1 MSAKAGSRLT
11 PEQVALRKTAIVA
24 ARRAFEPFDAIGA
37 THGITSQRAHQI
49 YWEAMRETPNSQ
61 VEEHRQEQTD
71 LADKAVNALLA
82 IAEDPDVSAR
92 TRVEAWSSI
101 KGWCEHK
108 AKLLALYAPLRR
120 EITVLSE
127 STVDLALAKAA
138 ADHAAKVAELEALEN
153 RAISEADRLLADVD
167 A

>member
-1 MSAKAGSRLT
+1 MRTKLT
-11 PEQVALRKTAIVA
+11 PEQTALRKRAIVA
-24 ARRAFEPFDAIGA
+24 ARRAFEPFDSIGA
-37 THGITSQRAHQI
+37 THGISAAWAHQI

-61 VEEHRQEQTD
+61 VEQHRQEQTE

-92 TRVEAWSSI
+92 TRVEAWSSV

-120 EITVLSE
+120 EVTVLSE
-127 STVDLALAKAA
+127 SVVDKALAQAS

-153 RAISEADRLLADVD
+153 RAISEADRLLAQVD

>member
-1 MSAKAGSRLT
+1 MAATKLT
-11 PEQVALRKTAIVA
+11 PEQTATRKAAIVA
-24 ARRAFEPFDAIGA
+24 ARRSREPFDAIGA
-37 THGITSQRAHQI
+37 TWGIGAVRAHQI
-49 YWEAMRETPNSQ
+49 YWEAMGEIPNSQ
-61 VEEHRQEQTD
+61 VSQHREEQRD
-71 LADKAVNALLA
+71 LADKAISALLA

-101 KGWCEHK
+101 KGWCEHQ
-108 AKLLALYAPLRR
+108 AKLLALYAPVRR

-127 STVDLALAKAA
+127 SVVDKALAQAS
-138 ADHAAKVAELEALEN
+138 ADHAARVAELEALED